1 MSMGGGGGG
10 GGGGSQTTYNT
21 VQVPDWVQ
29 AQLSQNL
36 GTANT
41 LAAQP
46 YTPYPGPTVAGFTP
60 DQQTSFNIVQNMQ
73 GTAPSQIGAAYDI
86 ASNLPASTVSL
97 LQPYMAKVGGDVQSG
112 MTTGAND
119 ALSNIAKNAPA
130 TSAFG
135 GNANQ
140 VLANT
145 INSETNRN
153 VGQIMNQVASTG
165 WGTSAATAMNQAQT
179 MGQLAGQQQAAQLQE
194 AGALNQTGAAQQT
207 MQQAQYANAL
217 SNWQQAQNWP
227 YQQLSVLQSALAG
240 SPYGST
246 VTSSQPYSTNQAAQ
260 AISALSS
267 MVPILGN
274 ISNIGTSYANAFK
287 SVFG

>member
-1 MSMGGGGGG
+1 MSSGGGGGG
-10 GGGGSQTTYNT
+10 GGFQTTYNQ

-29 AQLSQNL
+29 SQISQNI

-41 LAAQP
+41 LTAQP

-73 GTAPSQIGAAYDI
+73 GMAPSQIGAAYDI
-86 ASNLPASTVSL
+86 ASNLPASTASL
-97 LQPYMAKVGGDVQSG
+97 LKPYMQTVGGDVQSG
-112 MTTGAND
+112 MATAAGD
-119 ALSNIAKNAPA
+119 ALSNLAKNAPA

-145 INSETNRN
+145 INSETTRN
-153 VGQIMNQVASTG
+153 VGQVMNQVASQG

-207 MQQAQYANAL
+207 LQQAQYADAL
-217 SNWQQAQNWP
+217 SQWQQAQNWP
-227 YQQLSVLQSALAG
+227 YQQLAVMQSALAG
-240 SPYGST
+240 SPYGTT